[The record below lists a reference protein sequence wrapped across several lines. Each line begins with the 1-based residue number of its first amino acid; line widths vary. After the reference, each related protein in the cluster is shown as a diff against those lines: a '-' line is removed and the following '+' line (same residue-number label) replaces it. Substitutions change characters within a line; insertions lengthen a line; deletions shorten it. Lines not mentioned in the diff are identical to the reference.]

1 MNTLNECLLLI
12 SSDKLSLINNV
23 TILEVLV
30 SSINIDTV
38 SGMARKE
45 NKSPNGIR
53 ESNQYRKLM
62 IGCQKMAISGL
73 VGDNMPF

>member
-1 MNTLNECLLLI
+1 MRALNECLLLI
-12 SSDKLSLINNV
+12 DSDELSISNKV

-30 SSINIDTV
+30 KSMNIDTV

-45 NKSPNGIR
+45 KKSPNGIR
-53 ESNQYRKLM
+53 ESNRYRKIY

-73 VGDNMPF
+73 PGHNMPF